1 MMKPLSRTSV
11 SLPETAMRQAFD
23 RQLKLDV
30 PKLTDIKFD
39 PTSRHE
45 LEAILMAL
53 HHLYQSPKTQTE
65 ILALIAKDINDNTNP
80 QIGCTGLT
88 YWEILVLA
96 AVRLGCNL
104 DYDAL
109 ADLASNHRKLRCV
122 LGIGEWGGGIVYRR
136 STIQDNLAKLKPETI
151 QQISNV
157 IVAEGHTLVPEAV
170 EKVRGDSFVVQ
181 TNIHYPTDANVLV
194 DGVRKI
200 LTLSAQLGELLED
213 KTWQYWRNTFRG
225 VKKLYRKIQKIAANK
240 SLRKED
246 KEEKFEPRY
255 EELINK
261 ATTIASEALNFKGQI
276 ALDKITD
283 APTRQRVEK
292 RMRELAYYI
301 HATVYVAWLADRRV
315 LSGEVIP
322 HAEKLHSV
330 FEPHT
335 ELINRGKFPFPI
347 EFGHPVFVV
356 EDQIGFILDHKIMKD
371 AQTDDQVVVARIK
384 ALQTRMHNRIK
395 TASFD
400 KGFWSPANLAALDE
414 VVEVSCLPKKGK
426 RDFEAKVREGAQ
438 AFRQARRWHPGVES
452 AIHALVD
459 GNGLAVCRDRGEEG
473 YERYVAFG
481 ILGRNL
487 HTLGRLL
494 LDRAQDKQK
503 SLRRA
508 A

>member
-1 MMKPLSRTSV
+1 
-11 SLPETAMRQAFD
+11 MRQDCD

-30 PKLTDIKFD
+30 PKLSDLEFD

-53 HHLYQSPKTQTE
+53 HHLYQSPKTQAN
-65 ILALIAKDINDNTNP
+65 ILEFIAKDINDNTNP
-80 QIGCTGLT
+80 HIGCTGLT

-109 ADLASNHRKLRCV
+109 ADLGTNHRKRRCV
-122 LGIGEWGGGIVYRR
+122 LGIGEWGGSKAYRR

-151 QQISNV
+151 TKISNL
-157 IVAEGHTLVPEAV
+157 IVAEGHELVPEAV

-200 LTLSAQLGELLED
+200 LTLSAQVGELLDD

-225 VKKLYRKIQKIAANK
+225 VKKLYRKIQKIAAHK
-240 SLRKED
+240 TRRKED
-246 KEEKFEPRY
+246 KQEKFKPLY
-255 EELINK
+255 EALFSK
-261 ATTIASEALNFKGQI
+261 AVAIASKALAFKDKI
-276 ALDKITD
+276 ALDQIAD
-283 APTRQRVEK
+283 ELNRGRVEK
-292 RMRELAYYI
+292 RVRELAYYI

-315 LSGEVIP
+315 LSGETIP

-335 ELINRGKFPFPI
+335 ELINRGKSPSPI
-347 EFGHPVFVV
+347 EFGHRVFVV
-356 EDQIGFILDHKIMKD
+356 EDQSGFILDHKIMNEG
-371 AQTDDQVVVARIK
+371 QTDDHVVVERIT
-384 ALQTRMHNRIK
+384 ALQTRMRNRIK

-400 KGFWSPANLAALDE
+400 KGFWSPENLAALNKI
-414 VVEVSCLPKKGK
+414 VKVLCLPKKGK
-426 RDFEAKVREGAQ
+426 RDFDASVREGAP

-452 AIHALVD
+452 AIHALVE

-473 YERYVAFG
+473 YERYVALG

-487 HTLGRLL
+487 HTLGRIL
-494 LDRAQDKQK
+494 LDRAHDEQEP
-503 SLRRA
+503 LRRA